1 MQEILDEQVA
11 EEAAEAE
18 GGGAMASV
26 ANPRRAGKY
35 VINFYN
41 LHIFNLIFNQ
51 GYNLITKIC
60 RKSTDALASSRNL
73 AAQKAKQGKCYKDKC
88 YEHITKAVETRF
100 SKLLSEVLDQI
111 LS

>member
-41 LHIFNLIFNQ
+41 LHIFNLIFN
-51 GYNLITKIC
+51 
-60 RKSTDALASSRNL
+60 
-73 AAQKAKQGKCYKDKC
+73 
-88 YEHITKAVETRF
+88 
-100 SKLLSEVLDQI
+100 
-111 LS
+111 